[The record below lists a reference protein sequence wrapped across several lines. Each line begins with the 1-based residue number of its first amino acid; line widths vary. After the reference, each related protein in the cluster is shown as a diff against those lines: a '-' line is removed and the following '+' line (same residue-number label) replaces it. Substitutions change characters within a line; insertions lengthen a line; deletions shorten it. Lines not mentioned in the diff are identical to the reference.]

1 LFDKELD
8 KRSAQILV
16 VEDDDSTRLSICQFI
31 KQNGYQPLMAENGKQ
46 ALALLTKQ
54 VPDIILMDASMPT
67 MDGFEAIEI
76 IRGELELKQIP
87 ILMVTSHSDEACV
100 NRAFE
105 VGATEY
111 ISKPIQW
118 TVLRNRL
125 KYLWHSIRQN
135 EISRL
140 AAQVL
145 ENTNEGVIITD
156 AKMTILTLNKAFCDI
171 TGYSAEEAIGQT
183 PRLLKSGKN
192 DKSIYRAMWSS
203 LNEGG
208 QWAGEIWNRRKN
220 GEVYPEWLNIS
231 AVKNAAGLVTH
242 YVGIFSDIS
251 LLKEK
256 EIHLQQLANFDTL
269 TGLANRRLFQQRF
282 EHAIVQAVPDQKKV
296 ALLYIDLDGFK
307 PINDT
312 HGHDVGDSV
321 LQIIAKRFQQT
332 IRGDDTVCRLGGDE
346 FGIILDDIKQADNA
360 VVVANK
366 LIQRAAR
373 TIVVKEK
380 EMALGCSIGI
390 SIYPDHGEEPGSLL
404 KLADVAMYSA
414 KQAGKNQ
421 YRFCSDE

>member
-1 LFDKELD
+1 MFNKELD
-8 KRSAQILV
+8 KRIAQILV
-16 VEDDDSTRLSICQFI
+16 VEDDSATRLSICQFL
-31 KQNGYQPLMAENGKQ
+31 KQNGYQPLMAENGVQ
-46 ALALLTKQ
+46 AIELLAQ
-54 VPDIILMDASMPT
+54 QIPDIILMDASMPE
-67 MDGFEAIEI
+67 MDGFEAIKL
-76 IRGELELKQIP
+76 IRLRPELEQIP
-87 ILMVTSHSDEACV
+87 ILMVTSHNDEECV

-111 ISKPIQW
+111 VAKPIQW
-118 TVLRNRL
+118 AVLRNRL

-156 AKMTILTLNKAFCDI
+156 AKMTILALNKAFSDI
-171 TGYSAEEAIGQT
+171 TGYSEEEAIGQT
-183 PRLLKSGKN
+183 PRLLQSGKN
-192 DKSIYRAMWSS
+192 DKAFYQAMWSS
-203 LNEGG
+203 LNARD
-208 QWAGEIWNRRKN
+208 QWVGEIWNRRKN
-220 GEVYPEWLNIS
+220 GEIYPEWLNIS
-231 AVKNAAGLVTH
+231 TVKNGAGSITH

-251 LLKEK
+251 LLKAK
-256 EIHLQQLANFDTL
+256 ELHLQQLAHFDTL

-282 EHAIVQAVPDQKKV
+282 EHAIVQAAPDQKKV